1 MTASAGSPA
10 AGNGLPANVIA
21 DDAWRN
27 TTAVPVNVIYTVVP
41 VSAGNCTGNPATVTI
56 QVNPE
61 PVMATPGTTVCSR
74 GATGI
79 TLAVNS
85 SGVAAATYTITAIN
99 SNGLTASAGA
109 PATGTGLA
117 ANVIADDAWINTTS
131 ANVNVVYTVVPVSAE
146 DCEGNPADITIV
158 VKPEPVITPGQTTN
172 ACSGNA
178 LDSE

>member
-79 TLAVNS
+79 TLAVNA

-109 PATGTGLA
+109 PLPVPCSRPLQLLMMPGSTPLQR
-117 ANVIADDAWINTTS
+117 TS
-131 ANVNVVYTVVPVSAE
+131 TWF
-146 DCEGNPADITIV
+146 T
-158 VKPEPVITPGQTTN
+158 Q
-172 ACSGNA
+172 
-178 LDSE
+178 

>member
-41 VSAGNCTGNPATVTI
+41 VSAANCEGNPATVTI

-61 PVMATPGTTVCSR
+61 PVMATSGTTVCSR

-99 SNGLTASAGA
+99 SNGLIASAGS
-109 PATGTGLA
+109 PATGSLLPA
-117 ANVIADDAWINTTS
+117 SSIADDAWINTTS
-131 ANVNVVYTVVPVSAE
+131 ANVNVVYTVIPVSAGG
-146 DCEGNPADITIV
+146 CEGNPPTL
-158 VKPEPVITPGQTTN
+158 P
-172 ACSGNA
+172 
-178 LDSE
+178 LL